1 MSLTHT
7 WTPQTGPF
15 GDPDQC
21 RVQLSGYPCPY
32 PKEAHKP
39 GPPEDVSAFG
49 QIIQGG
55 MKKIPIYHIVHPDE
69 SFAVTIGDTEWVGS
83 HHIVVRRELVTTF
96 GQAMPRRFARAEQ
109 FASKVIG
116 PATGLVGEPTL
127 QFLYRQPS
135 LALADSDM
143 PQQFAITN
151 SSGEMVGITAKCTQ
165 AGLAVEDLPAWRRV
179 VAALAAEDVPNPVE
193 AAMIAV
199 LAYKGEVAP

>member
-55 MKKIPIYHIVHPDE
+55 VKKIPIYHIVHPDE

-109 FASKVIG
+109 FASKVTG
-116 PATGLVGEPTL
+116 PATGLVGKLTL
-127 QFLYRQPS
+127 QLLYHQPS
-135 LALADSDM
+135 LALADSDVSG
-143 PQQFAITN
+143 QFAITN
-151 SSGEMVGITAKCTQ
+151 RAGEMVGFTTKGRRP
-165 AGLAVEDLPAWRRV
+165 GLALEDLPVWRRV
-179 VAALAAEDVPNPVE
+179 TDELAAGNVPNP
-193 AAMIAV
+193 ARMAMIAV